1 MTQANLLYQYL
12 KSNYKENEPIF
23 LSEIQLPDIKPVS
36 VRQQLKKL
44 TEDGR
49 VKRFATG
56 IYFIPRKTLFRSGS
70 TLSVESVIKRKYLTE
85 GSNKCGYICGML
97 LANQIGLTTQVPM
110 VYEITTNKATTEYR
124 ETQLGKFRVVIKR
137 PYVPVTEQNANI
149 LQFLDLMKEVV
160 DISELEG
167 KELTQRLI
175 EFMRVKGIRF
185 GELVPYLSYYPE
197 KIYKNMYEV
206 GLLNGVLA

>member
-1 MTQANLLYQYL
+1 MTHANLLYQYL
-12 KSNYKENEPIF
+12 KNNYKENEPIF
-23 LSEIQLPDIKPVS
+23 LSEIQLPDMKPVS

>member
-23 LSEIQLPDIKPVS
+23 LSEIQLPDMKPVS

-85 GSNKCGYICGML
+85 GSDKCGYICGML